1 MWAHALW
8 HTGPFCLRDFPSKN
22 TGVGCISF
30 CRGSSRPRDWS
41 RVSAPPALQVNF
53 FFFFFLPL
61 SHQGSMSQ
69 ESLNTTNHPSATLER
84 LHQLPSCSPLGISS
98 QSVSLI
104 TGPVGQ
110 TFDCFWA
117 FLLGFPSGS
126 DSKESASNAGDLG
139 LIPGSGRSP
148 GEGNGYT
155 LQYSCLEKFH
165 GQTAWRA
172 TVHRVP
178 RHWIKNINA
187 SP

>member
-1 MWAHALW
+1 MHCG
-8 HTGPFCLRDFPSKN
+8 TQGPSVYGISQVRILGWVVFPSA
-22 TGVGCISF
+22 GDLPDPGIEVESQRLLH
-30 CRGSSRPRDWS
+30 CRWI
-41 RVSAPPALQVNF
+41 F